1 MDEGENLD
9 NLEKIKKSLLEIKS
23 LLHKDE
29 VIWPYQK
36 LTIKEFTKKFFPQS
50 LEKDAHKYFKLKPE
64 KFMMAIENQ
73 LKAIDAFLRPLES
86 RFNALDFQ
94 SKLFNFFSIYSPK
107 KLNQCQKILKKTPRA
122 IREDFFSD
130 KTLKMASKL
139 GFNQK
144 QVAELMST
152 WLNMRYYGAMSM
164 GLSPRFLSPFLNTPK
179 SLEEK
184 KESIKKAMEKVRP
197 EIEKKW
203 NEYDQAIFVKE
214 KLDEERKLMTFGPE
228 SIKKIISSL
237 EMTYF
242 YSVTGKISKK
252 ESLEIT
258 HLAQEIV
265 NDALIIGKK
274 EKKTFV
280 NEEKRKE
287 IANLIEKI
295 NSKPELFFTIA
306 QTTNFIRK
314 GKRLNEIQEKTL
326 QKIIKLGDLLPDNTE
341 EALKHDQIKKSFG
354 IIFEPLENL
363 LHVEDLEH
371 KEKKKK
377 KKTKK
382 EELTGLELLKD
393 AIEGI
398 AKWILKR
405 IIEEKKQG
413 LENILK
419 LFNGIPPILGS
430 NIVKIIFSK
439 KMKVNK
445 EQLKEYFIEYLSHDG
460 IYEIYSELS
469 AGEAEKTKEIEVAS
483 EIIIPPQPDQRLAP
497 ILKQIKFE
505 FMKFLETKTIKKQ
518 PIFDKLEAHKIIPNN
533 VVETLLETTQDMLID
548 IINKNA
554 ENKLHEIIKVDK
566 KEYEVK
572 LKTISLKLK
581 LLMKRFDES
590 LINIIEKLE
599 VYKLNENTLLSEFK
613 GKIQEIWINSL
624 ITKKKI
630 EQQDISTSSV
640 SAIAAKL
647 MGRKP
652 AEFKGPPKG
661 TPAKL
666 PAKLPPSK
674 VPAKLPSKLP
684 PSKVPAKLPSKLP
697 PSKVP
702 AKLPAK
708 LPPSKVPA
716 KTMTE
721 VSQNSSF
728 PHFQNI
734 KSIASPELTD
744 VMIDTIKAFPSLLQD
759 TTRPERQIVEINEKE
774 KEKIVM
780 IKKTIAEVE
789 ELLESYTE
797 EPDKFSP
804 EELKHAFKLLAKVHK
819 LNLEKVEP
827 KEIREVITLAEELKM
842 KRDIIAAQMEHIK
855 SLDIEKKLGE
865 ASLKVLESKLELIVK
880 YYDEYIEEIYKFL
893 DYLGQ
898 KTSSY
903 LKQYQKKAGQ
913 AYWKSARIKKAS
925 MMLKENIQL
934 LLKVSK
940 LSDELI
946 IKAQDY
952 FTKLQEYRKKRKNN
966 RLIGQAA
973 QKFGD
978 LINMDKK
985 KVLKLT
991 RESDELII
999 ALEEIFKVRV
1009 TG

>member
-1 MDEGENLD
+1 
-9 NLEKIKKSLLEIKS
+9 
-23 LLHKDE
+23 
-29 VIWPYQK
+29 
-36 LTIKEFTKKFFPQS
+36 
-50 LEKDAHKYFKLKPE
+50 
-64 KFMMAIENQ
+64 
-73 LKAIDAFLRPLES
+73 
-86 RFNALDFQ
+86 
-94 SKLFNFFSIYSPK
+94 
-107 KLNQCQKILKKTPRA
+107 
-122 IREDFFSD
+122 
-130 KTLKMASKL
+130 
-139 GFNQK
+139 
-144 QVAELMST
+144 
-152 WLNMRYYGAMSM
+152 
-164 GLSPRFLSPFLNTPK
+164 
-179 SLEEK
+179 
-184 KESIKKAMEKVRP
+184 
-197 EIEKKW
+197 
-203 NEYDQAIFVKE
+203 
-214 KLDEERKLMTFGPE
+214 
-228 SIKKIISSL
+228 
-237 EMTYF
+237 
-242 YSVTGKISKK
+242 
-252 ESLEIT
+252 
-258 HLAQEIV
+258 
-265 NDALIIGKK
+265 
-274 EKKTFV
+274 
-280 NEEKRKE
+280 
-287 IANLIEKI
+287 
-295 NSKPELFFTIA
+295 
-306 QTTNFIRK
+306 
-314 GKRLNEIQEKTL
+314 
-326 QKIIKLGDLLPDNTE
+326 
-341 EALKHDQIKKSFG
+341 
-354 IIFEPLENL
+354 
-363 LHVEDLEH
+363 
-371 KEKKKK
+371 
-377 KKTKK
+377 
-382 EELTGLELLKD
+382 
-393 AIEGI
+393 
-398 AKWILKR
+398 
-405 IIEEKKQG
+405 
-413 LENILK
+413 
-419 LFNGIPPILGS
+419 
-430 NIVKIIFSK
+430 
-439 KMKVNK
+439 
-445 EQLKEYFIEYLSHDG
+445 
-460 IYEIYSELS
+460 
-469 AGEAEKTKEIEVAS
+469 
-483 EIIIPPQPDQRLAP
+483 
-497 ILKQIKFE
+497 
-505 FMKFLETKTIKKQ
+505 
-518 PIFDKLEAHKIIPNN
+518 
-533 VVETLLETTQDMLID
+533 
-548 IINKNA
+548 
-554 ENKLHEIIKVDK
+554 
-566 KEYEVK
+566 
-572 LKTISLKLK
+572 
-581 LLMKRFDES
+581 
-590 LINIIEKLE
+590 
-599 VYKLNENTLLSEFK
+599 
-613 GKIQEIWINSL
+613 
-624 ITKKKI
+624 
-630 EQQDISTSSV
+630 
-640 SAIAAKL
+640 
-647 MGRKP
+647 
-652 AEFKGPPKG
+652 
-661 TPAKL
+661 

-674 VPAKLPSKLP
+674 VPAKLP
-684 PSKVPAKLPSKLP
+684 AKLP